1 MPLTIRWIQPSFI
14 CSVGKPPL
22 PRRSMMLA
30 RVGNGDKFIVFG
42 GAGVDTG
49 PAALDPFD
57 NSSTFATATYGI
69 SELTPLDFNDTYL
82 LSDLFKLAQKEREEL
97 GLSRFSCNGHY
108 N

>member
-49 PAALDPFD
+49 PAKAKKSKKGKKAEAARRQLDLQQGTFD
-57 NSSTFATATYGI
+57 GF
-69 SELTPLDFNDTYL
+69 
-82 LSDLFKLAQKEREEL
+82 
-97 GLSRFSCNGHY
+97 
-108 N
+108 